1 MKAGMK
7 RYIAFAAAMGLMV
20 AALPQTVLSEDVS
33 QKQVIAAEDADQK
46 EARKEA
52 EEKKE
57 QERKAEEAR
66 KAAEAKKAAD
76 AQKVAEAQKAAEAQ
90 NPSQAEASGTQSQS
104 SETASDTSGQQASE
118 ASNTSGQQGSE
129 TSGTPDQTIAGAPGT
144 QSQPLSEASGSQG
157 QPAAEE
163 SKPQSQPS
171 TEEADTDS
179 KDQSAAGSEVTA
191 DGEEASDAQDD
202 GENPSED
209 PESEES
215 AQEEAVLTPLE
226 GADNT
231 ESEEEEL
238 EAADDPEADQ
248 YTYSFESATVA
259 APSLDGTYVLGD
271 SVSLFPVPTTT
282 YTIKVTAV
290 SPEGDSDP
298 ENIVETITGGGTWQC
313 KTSTSGWTDMS
324 TIPSDKSEV
333 HARYHMPAGTLSFK
347 GPDDKTHE
355 INVEAVDSEE
365 MLLDRMYPQLFSP
378 TIAQNGNNADY
389 SFSLSGYPGISIT
402 LSLVNASGSQVGSA
416 TKTMSDLPSGMN
428 VINHFFSSDWSV
440 NLFGLKESDLNQ
452 TVRLMVTQNPVSGDA
467 IGPCAPFYS
476 NELFLVSAISGKVTI
491 PSTIHIGD
499 DVTADISGVKN
510 PSKMTLTYQWYL
522 GGKSVSEATDSTYTV
537 SIEDLVAA
545 GSKVLSCSVTDVLDK
560 TLYSQEVTVLP
571 LDLSA
576 PNVDVDWEEEAT
588 YTGKKSFPKEISV
601 TTTSYEVPEDMWKVT
616 RVKGKNCVNP
626 GKAWMKITGTSEYV
640 INSRK
645 VQYTIKGQSEKKE
658 TKAAKAA
665 PADLTV
671 TDSLGAPKKY
681 EVRIIE
687 EISQTE
693 EQNAEQEEALAE
705 SVRIYEILTFDD
717 NTVVGDTVYSQR
729 NLHITRDMINKAKDA
744 GCSSIRLRVADGG
757 IDLAV
762 LELSKDSYM
771 VYFAPDDGRGASEDE
786 KAVLNRYQPQ
796 GEIYRVSVRTNN
808 EYGEDVDV
816 IDTMLK
822 ARVLLYGDRDEQT
835 QFLLLSH
842 DTLEPTVNNAEKKS
856 AGGDSYLSGHIFK
869 RSLYTATLVD

>member
-1 MKAGMK
+1 MK
-7 RYIAFAAAMGLMV
+7 RYIAFAAAMGLVV

-46 EARKEA
+46 EAQKEA

-90 NPSQAEASGTQSQS
+90 NQSQA
-104 SETASDTSGQQASE
+104 E

-129 TSGTPDQTIAGAPGT
+129 TSGTPDQTLAGAPGT
-144 QSQPLSEASGSQG
+144 QSQPSSEASGSQG

-202 GENPSED
+202 VETSPED

-226 GADNT
+226 GADDT

-248 YTYSFESATVA
+248 YTYSIESATVA
-259 APSLDGTYVLGD
+259 APIQGRTYVLGD
-271 SVSLFPVPTTT
+271 SVSSFPVPTTT
-282 YTIKVTAV
+282 YTIEVTAA
-290 SPEGDSDP
+290 SLEGYSGP
-298 ENIVETITGGGTWQC
+298 ENIVETITGGGTWQY
-313 KTSTSGWTDMS
+313 STSSSGPWTDMS
-324 TIPSDKSEV
+324 TIPSDKSKV
-333 HARYHMPAGTLSFK
+333 YVIYHMPAGTLSFK

-355 INVEAVDSEE
+355 INVEAVDSEA
-365 MLLDRMYPQLFSP
+365 MDLDRMYPQLFSP

-452 TVRLMVTQNPVSGDA
+452 TVRLMVTQNPVSGDE
-467 IGPCAPFYS
+467 ISPCAPFYS
-476 NELFLVSAISGKVTI
+476 NELFLVSAISGKVAI

-522 GGKSVSEATDSTYTV
+522 GGKSVSGATDSTYTV
-537 SIEDLVAA
+537 TIEDLVSA

-588 YTGKKSFPKEISV
+588 YTGKKSFPKDISV
-601 TTTSYEVPEDMWKVT
+601 STASYEVPEDMWKVT
-616 RVKGKNCVNP
+616 RVKGKNCVEP
-626 GKAWMKITGTSEYV
+626 GKAWMKIKGTSEYV
-640 INSRK
+640 INSREVK
-645 VQYTIKGQSEKKE
+645 YTISRPSEKKKE
-658 TKAAKAA
+658 TKAA

-671 TDSLGAPKKY
+671 TDSLGAPKRY
-681 EVRIIE
+681 EIRIVE
-687 EISQTE
+687 EMSQDEAPVTEPAE
-693 EQNAEQEEALAE
+693 EQVQP
-705 SVRIYEILTFDD
+705 VRIYEVRTFDD

-729 NLHITRDMINKAKDA
+729 NFHITRDMINKAKDA
-744 GCSSIRLRVADGG
+744 GCSFIRLRVENGG

-762 LELSKDSYM
+762 SELPKDSYM
-771 VYFAPDDGRGASEDE
+771 VYFAPDDGRGASADE
-786 KAVLNRYQPQ
+786 KAVLDSYQQQ
-796 GEIYRVSVRTNN
+796 GEIYRVSVRTVN

-816 IDTMLK
+816 IDTMLEAK
-822 ARVLLYGDRDEQT
+822 VLLYGDRDEHT

-842 DTLEPTVNNAEKKS
+842 DTLEPTVNDAEKKS